1 MKPTQLRPISKLSAE
16 QQATDSLRESI
27 LSGYLKPGERITET
41 ALADQLGIARGT
53 LRTGLNRLATEG
65 IVVQTPY
72 VGWEVAK
79 LTPSDVWE
87 IWTLR
92 GSLERLA
99 ATLVAQKK
107 DAEVLSKVKNAF
119 DTLLNAC
126 EKGSTKT
133 INQCDFALH
142 QAVIEG
148 TGHQRLIRQYALVQ
162 QQIRWVISSTNV
174 LMHPTTDTILEQHK
188 AFVQAILDGNSERA
202 GELAWLHNAYDGER
216 LADLIEGADRAHSTA
231 SL

>member
-1 MKPTQLRPISKLSAE
+1 MKSIQLRPVSKLSAE

-27 LSGYLKPGERITET
+27 LSGHLKPGERITET

-72 VGWEVAK
+72 VGWQVAE
-79 LTPSDVWE
+79 LTADDVWE

-99 ATLVAQKK
+99 ATLVAKQR
-107 DAEVLSKVKNAF
+107 DPRVLQAIEAAFVDLSK
-119 DTLLNAC
+119 AC
-126 EKGSTKT
+126 EKGGKKN

-142 QAVIEG
+142 RAIIEG

-162 QQIRWVISSTNV
+162 QQVRWVINTTNLV
-174 LMHPTTDTILEQHK
+174 MHPTNDTILEQHR
-188 AFVQAILDGNSERA
+188 AFVQAILAGESDKA
-202 GELAWLHNAYDGER
+202 GELAWQHNACDGDR
-216 LADLIEGADRAHSTA
+216 LAQWIGELA
-231 SL
+231 